1 MDSQRNDAPSP
12 SGHHDRTEWP
22 LGCQRGVTAAA
33 SSFTCKAELCR
44 WVRALHTIRYTHGH
58 KNGTGLLRAVVWD
71 NSLPYSGTGGP
82 GKLRTRRG
90 SPQTDSH
97 TEGSAAIT
105 SALPLCPEPLSS
117 QRAPNNRYGSLCR
130 QPHDRP
136 RRSSPPPRSPPPS
149 APTCRRARPHRRVPP
164 AARQPP
170 GPYLRRR
177 PPHPPRYDRS
187 RARRGRRRVGAGR
200 GVRWGGQVR
209 EGGRSGE
216 GAVASGIP
224 RENSGRAS
232 SAEHSPPHSCASSP
246 RCPSACVPCWERSA
260 WHVEVT
266 ARLTTSMA
274 LKKT

>member
-1 MDSQRNDAPSP
+1 MRHWACSAPAPSPLSHSSYSLSAPHRTPHKTPSITSKAQSTSGFCNQHVRWWKDWSLSWEPKLSISGLRLMYISPYPIFQAFSDVPSAAFLVSLVSLMDSQRNEAPSP

-136 RRSSPPPRSPPPS
+136 RRSSPPHP
-149 APTCRRARPHRRVPP
+149 AP
-164 AARQPP
+164 
-170 GPYLRRR
+170 RR
-177 PPHPPRYDRS
+177 PPP
-187 RARRGRRRVGAGR
+187 RRVGGHVPTA
-200 GVRWGGQVR
+200 
-209 EGGRSGE
+209 
-216 GAVASGIP
+216 AS
-224 RENSGRAS
+224 R
-232 SAEHSPPHSCASSP
+232 PPHVSRPA
-246 RCPSACVPCWERSA
+246 
-260 WHVEVT
+260 
-266 ARLTTSMA
+266 LT
-274 LKKT
+274 

>member
-1 MDSQRNDAPSP
+1 MAQVCWERLCGTTLYHIPAQAAQGSCGRGADPLRQTPTRRAARRSPQRSRCAQSP
-12 SGHHDRTEWP
+12 SALSARRIT
-22 LGCQRGVTAAA
+22 VTGRCAA
-33 SSFTCKAELCR
+33 SRTTA
-44 WVRALHTIRYTHGH
+44 RAAH
-58 KNGTGLLRAVVWD
+58 
-71 NSLPYSGTGGP
+71 P
-82 GKLRTRRG
+82 
-90 SPQTDSH
+90 
-97 TEGSAAIT
+97 
-105 SALPLCPEPLSS
+105 
-117 QRAPNNRYGSLCR
+117 
-130 QPHDRP
+130 
-136 RRSSPPPRSPPPS
+136 PPPRSPPPS